1 MTLLRGF
8 VDPTPLRVSAPW
20 RRLWIGT
27 SVSAIGSQM
36 TSVAVLYQ
44 VWQLTGSAAWV
55 GVLGL
60 AQAVPMMVFGLAGGG
75 LADTADRRRLV
86 LLTTSG
92 LVAVGV
98 LLAAQAQLRGAG
110 AGHVW
115 LLLGLIVVKTCFSA
129 LGAPSRRSFTALLLP
144 RELVGAGVALDH
156 IAFQV
161 SMLVGPAIAG
171 AVLATWGLGA
181 CYALDV
187 LTFVVGFYGVW
198 RLPALPAAVAD
209 HAEQGGRAR
218 LVAEGWR
225 YVATQPVLRGA
236 VATDLLATV
245 LAMPISLFP
254 AVNAERYGGSPQT
267 LGLFLSAIAVGG
279 ILAGG
284 ASGLVT
290 RAQRAGLVMVV
301 AAGVWGAGLAA
312 FGLARPLWL
321 ALGFLVV
328 AGAADTVSVISRG
341 ALMQLATD
349 DAHRGRVSSVELVVG
364 VGGPDLGNLRGGL
377 VAGVT
382 SPAAALVS
390 GGLLCLLGVTAV
402 AASGRDLLRFTV
414 VPAEEAAAVVA
425 GLEEDLV
432 EGQLRA

>member
-1 MTLLRGF
+1 MRAL
-8 VDPTPLRVSAPW
+8 VDTAPLQVSAAW

-27 SVSAIGSQM
+27 TVSAIGGQM
-36 TSVAVLYQ
+36 TTVAVLYQ

-60 AQAVPMMVFGLAGGG
+60 ANAVPTVVFGLVGGG
-75 LADTADRRRLV
+75 LADTVDRRRLV
-86 LLTTSG
+86 LLMTSG

-98 LLAAQAQLRGAG
+98 LLTAQAAVPGAG
-110 AGHVW
+110 MGRLW
-115 LLLGLIVVKTCFSA
+115 LLLGLVVVKTCFAS
-129 LGAPSRRSFTALLLP
+129 LGFPARRSFTALLLP

-156 IAFQV
+156 VAFQL
-161 SMLVGPAIAG
+161 SMLAGPAIAG
-171 AVLATWGLGA
+171 VVLAAWGAGA

-187 LTFVVGFYGVW
+187 LTFAAGFYGVW
-198 RLPALPAAVAD
+198 RLPALPVTVAD
-209 HAEQGGRAR
+209 RRQAGGQAR
-218 LVAEGWR
+218 LVVAGCR
-225 YVATQPVLRGA
+225 YVAAQPVLRGA

-254 AVNAERYGGSPQT
+254 AVNAERYGGNPRT

-279 ILAGG
+279 IGAGA

-290 RAQRAGLVMVV
+290 RARRTGVVMVG
-301 AAGVWGAGLAA
+301 AACVWGAGLAA
-312 FGLARPLWL
+312 FGLAGPLWL
-321 ALGFLVV
+321 ALTCLVV

-341 ALMQLATD
+341 TLVQLATD

-364 VGGPDLGNLRGGL
+364 AGGPDLGNLRGGL

-390 GGLLCLLGVTAV
+390 GGVLCLVGVAAV
-402 AASGRDLLRFTV
+402 AATSRELRRF
-414 VPAEEAAAVVA
+414 AVASEPDDVLA
-425 GLEEDLV
+425 GLAEDLA
-432 EGQLRA
+432 EGPVRR

>member
-1 MTLLRGF
+1 MSALRGL
-8 VDPTPLRVSAPW
+8 VDPTPLRVSPSW

-27 SVSAIGSQM
+27 TVSGIGGQM
-36 TSVAVLYQ
+36 TTVAVLYQ

-60 AQAVPMMVFGLAGGG
+60 ANAVPTVVFGLAGGG

-86 LLTTSG
+86 LLTTTG

-98 LLAAQAQLRGAG
+98 LLAVQGTLPGAG
-110 AGHVW
+110 AGRLW
-115 LLLGLIVVKTCFSA
+115 LLLGLVVVKTCFSA
-129 LGAPSRRSFTALLLP
+129 LGAPARRSFTALLLP

-156 IAFQV
+156 VAFQL

-171 AVLATWGLGA
+171 VVLAAWGVGA

-187 LTFVVGFYGVW
+187 LSFTVGFYGVW
-198 RLPALPAAVAD
+198 RLPALPTSVGD
-209 HAEQGGRAR
+209 VSDRGGQAR
-218 LVAEGWR
+218 LVVQGWR
-225 YVATQPVLRGA
+225 YVAAHPVLRGA

-254 AVNAERYGGSPQT
+254 AVNAERYGDNPRT

-279 ILAGG
+279 I
-284 ASGLVT
+284 
-290 RAQRAGLVMVV
+290 
-301 AAGVWGAGLAA
+301 AAGCVWGAGLAA

-321 ALGFLVV
+321 ALACLAV

-341 ALMQLATD
+341 TLMQLATD

-364 VGGPDLGNLRGGL
+364 AGGPDLGNLRGGL
-377 VAGVT
+377 VAGFT
-382 SPAAALVS
+382 SPGAALVS
-390 GGLLCLLGVTAV
+390 GGLLCLLGIATV
-402 AASGRDLLRFTV
+402 AAAGRDLLRF
-414 VPAEEAAAVVA
+414 AVTPEPDDVLA
-425 GLEEDLV
+425 GIEEDLA
-432 EGQLRA
+432 EGPVRR

>member
-1 MTLLRGF
+1 MKAPHGF
-8 VDPTPLRVSAPW
+8 VDPSPLRVSAAW

-27 SVSAIGSQM
+27 TVSGIGGQM
-36 TSVAVLYQ
+36 TTVAVLYQ
-44 VWQLTGSAAWV
+44 VWHLTGSAAWV

-60 AQAVPMMVFGLAGGG
+60 ANAVPMLVFGLAGGG

-98 LLAAQAQLRGAG
+98 LLAAQAPLPGAG
-110 AGHVW
+110 LGRLW
-115 LLLGLIVVKTCFSA
+115 LLLGLVAVKTCFSA
-129 LGAPSRRSFTALLLP
+129 LGAPARRSFTALLLP

-156 IAFQV
+156 VAFQV

-171 AVLATWGLGA
+171 VVLAAWGVAA

-187 LTFVVGFYGVW
+187 LSFAVGFYGVW
-198 RLPALPAAVAD
+198 RLPALPPAVGRD
-209 HAEQGGRAR
+209 EERGGQAR

-225 YVATQPVLRGA
+225 YVVRQPVLRGA

-254 AVNAERYGGSPQT
+254 AVNAQRYGGSPQT

-279 ILAGG
+279 IVAGG

-290 RAQRAGLVMVV
+290 RAWRPGAVMVG
-301 AAGVWGAGLAA
+301 AACVWGAGLAA
-312 FGLARPLWL
+312 FGLAGPLWL
-321 ALGFLVV
+321 ALICLAV

-341 ALMQLATD
+341 TLLQLATD

-377 VAGVT
+377 VAGLT

-390 GGLLCLLGVTAV
+390 GGLLCLLGIAAV
-402 AASGRDLLRFTV
+402 AATGRDLLRFAL
-414 VPAEEAAAVVA
+414 VPDKGDVLA
-425 GLEEDLV
+425 GLEEDLA
-432 EGQLRA
+432 EGPVRR

>member
-1 MTLLRGF
+1 MHGF
-8 VDPTPLRVSAPW
+8 VDPTPLRVNAPW

-27 SVSAIGSQM
+27 AVSGIGGQM
-36 TSVAVLYQ
+36 TTVAVLYQ

-60 AQAVPMMVFGLAGGG
+60 ANAVPMVVFGLVGGG
-75 LADTADRRRLV
+75 FADSADRRRLV

-98 LLAAQAQLRGAG
+98 LLAAQAALPGAG
-110 AGHVW
+110 SGRLW
-115 LLLGLIVVKTCFSA
+115 LLLGLVAVKTCFSA
-129 LGAPSRRSFTALLLP
+129 LGAPARRSFTALLLP

-156 IAFQV
+156 VAFQV
-161 SMLVGPAIAG
+161 SMLTGPAIAG
-171 AVLATWGLGA
+171 VVLAAWGVAA

-187 LTFVVGFYGVW
+187 VSFGVGFYGVW
-198 RLPALPAAVAD
+198 RLPELPSPVARR
-209 HAEQGGRAR
+209 EERGGQAR

-225 YVATQPVLRGA
+225 YVAAQPVLRGA

-254 AVNAERYGGSPQT
+254 AVNAQRYGGSPQT

-279 ILAGG
+279 IVAGC

-290 RAQRAGLVMVV
+290 RARRAGVVMVG
-301 AAGVWGAGLAA
+301 AACVWGAGLAA
-312 FGLARPLWL
+312 FGLAGPLWL
-321 ALGFLVV
+321 ALACLAV

-341 ALMQLATD
+341 TLLQLATD

-377 VAGVT
+377 VAGLT
-382 SPAAALVS
+382 SPAVALVS
-390 GGLLCLLGVTAV
+390 GGLLCLLGVAAV
-402 AASGRDLLRFTV
+402 AATGRDLLRFAV
-414 VPAEEAAAVVA
+414 VPDEGDVLA
-425 GLEEDLV
+425 GLEEDLA
-432 EGQLRA
+432 EGPVRR

>member
-1 MTLLRGF
+1 MSVLRGL
-8 VDPTPLRVSAPW
+8 VDPAPLRVSAPW

-27 SVSAIGSQM
+27 TVSGIGSQM
-36 TSVAVLYQ
+36 TTVAVLYQ

-60 AQAVPMMVFGLAGGG
+60 ANAAPMIVFGLAGGG
-75 LADTADRRRLV
+75 LADSADRRRLV
-86 LLTTSG
+86 LLTTGG

-98 LLAAQAQLRGAG
+98 LLAGQAAVPGEGAG
-110 AGHVW
+110 RLW
-115 LLLGLIVVKTCFSA
+115 LLLGLVALQTCFSA
-129 LGAPSRRSFTALLLP
+129 LGSPARRSFTALLLP

-156 IAFQV
+156 VAFQV

-171 AVLATWGLGA
+171 AVLAAWGVAA

-187 LTFVVGFYGVW
+187 LSFAVGFYGVW
-198 RLPALPAAVAD
+198 RLPALVSAVPG
-209 HAEQGGRAR
+209 EERGGRAR

-225 YVATQPVLRGA
+225 YVARQPVLRGA

-254 AVNAERYGGSPQT
+254 AVNAQRYGGSPQT

-279 ILAGG
+279 IVAGG

-290 RAQRAGLVMVV
+290 RARRAGVVMVG
-301 AAGVWGAGLAA
+301 AACVWGAGLAA
-312 FGLARPLWL
+312 FGLAGPLWL
-321 ALGFLVV
+321 ALACLAV

-341 ALMQLATD
+341 TLLQLATD

-377 VAGVT
+377 VAGLT
-382 SPAAALVS
+382 SPAVALVS
-390 GGLLCLLGVTAV
+390 GGLLCLLGVAAV
-402 AASGRDLLRFTV
+402 AATGRDLLRFAV
-414 VPAEEAAAVVA
+414 VPDEGDVLA
-425 GLEEDLV
+425 GLEEDLA
-432 EGQLRA
+432 EGPVRR